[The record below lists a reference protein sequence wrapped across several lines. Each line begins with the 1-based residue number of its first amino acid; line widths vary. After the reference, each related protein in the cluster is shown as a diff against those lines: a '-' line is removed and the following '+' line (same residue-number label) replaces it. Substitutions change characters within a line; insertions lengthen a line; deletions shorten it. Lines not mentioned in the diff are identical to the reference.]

1 MTSHDTSTQAGCDGC
16 GREMAKA
23 KRVHAGERYCETC
36 YPRLFKRRM
45 CPNCGD
51 LARLPV
57 LDPTAHCLAC
67 ERAGPCVRCGKTKFE
82 TGLRTQYGPVCKPC
96 VPYFRAADHCEV
108 CGKLSQRLAR
118 SKATGLR
125 QCPKCSGPEKAT
137 CPSCRRYRVLIT
149 GEDGVG
155 RCEPCTSKP
164 DHPCASCGTL
174 VPAGRGHGRECEEC
188 EWKCVFQKRLEMNSK
203 GFNADCIAVLF
214 THFGEWLLDTSGAH
228 KAALSINDHYQFFL
242 VLDAN
247 WGAVPSYEQL
257 LQHFGAGGLRK
268 AENPMRFLTE
278 TGMVTVSVQ
287 LRDQHTERRRLAAI
301 LLEPADSWSAQLL
314 SEYVDTLKAKME
326 QGGTDLR
333 SVRLA
338 ARAAA
343 NLLRS
348 AQLKLGTW
356 PTQKALESFWRGSP
370 GQVAAVRGF
379 IGHLNKRHGLELQ
392 VKPDARW
399 LSQARRQKAER
410 ELVAMLS
417 EAVDD
422 DFEARWIVKGLAYF
436 HNVARANR
444 KKLVFQP
451 EDYRGVAGYNVAHE
465 EKTLWVPSASSYQRG
480 DYSG

>member
-1 MTSHDTSTQAGCDGC
+1 MASHDTSTQGGCEGC

-23 KRVHAGERYCETC
+23 KRVHAGKRYCGTC
-36 YPRLFKRRM
+36 YPRLFKRRT
-45 CPNCGD
+45 CHVCGD

-57 LDPTAHCLAC
+57 FDQTAHCLAC
-67 ERAGPCVRCGKTKFE
+67 ERAGPCVRCGKTEFDS
-82 TGLRTQYGPVCKPC
+82 GLRTQYGAVCKPC
-96 VPYFRAADHCEV
+96 APYFRAAEHCEV

-118 SKATGLR
+118 SKSTGLR
-125 QCPKCSGPEKAT
+125 QCPKCSGPEQAT
-137 CPSCRRYRVLIT
+137 CPSCRRYRVLIK
-149 GEDGVG
+149 GQDGID

-164 DHPCASCGTL
+164 DHPCGSCGTL
-174 VPAGRGHGRECEEC
+174 MPAGRGRECEEC
-188 EWKCVFQKRLEMNSK
+188 KWKSVFQNRLEMNSK
-203 GFNADCIAVLF
+203 GFSADCIAVLF
-214 THFGEWLLDTSGAH
+214 TQFGDWLLDRAGAH
-228 KAALSINDHYQFFL
+228 KAALTINGHYRFFL
-242 VLDAN
+242 ALDAS
-247 WGAVPSYEQL
+247 WGAVPSYERL

-268 AENPMRFLTE
+268 AENPMRFLTA
-278 TGMVTVSVQ
+278 TGMVAVSAQ
-287 LRDQHTERRRLAAI
+287 LRDQHSEQRRLAAI
-301 LLEPADSWSAQLL
+301 LMEPADSWSAQLL
-314 SEYVDTLKAKME
+314 SEYVDALKVRMDK
-326 QGGTDLR
+326 GGTDLR

-343 NLLRS
+343 NLLKS
-348 AQLKLGTW
+348 AQLKFGAL

-370 GQVAAVRGF
+370 GQVAAVTGF
-379 IGHLNKRHGLELQ
+379 LGHLNQRHGLKLQ

-436 HNVARANR
+436 HDVARASL

-451 EDYRGVAGYNVAHE
+451 QEYRGVAGYNVAYE